1 MSRVLVTGATGFVG
15 LNIVEA
21 LHARGDEVIA
31 VGHAQPSL
39 TAYER
44 CPGVTW
50 EIADL
55 TEGGAIEPVFAA
67 LKPEL
72 VINGAALTP
81 GLEREAAQAAQ
92 TVAVNI
98 FATQKTLDL
107 AIKHGAKRFVYLSSA
122 SAYGTPPSSANVM
135 DELATPCDPHT
146 VYAISKFAA
155 ERLVLRRAPDLA
167 VCAARL
173 TSIFGPW
180 EQGNAERETTSALME
195 LVRRARGGG
204 TAVLPRPHKRDW
216 LYSRDMAAA
225 VLALLDR
232 PDGEPRIVN
241 VAPGVN
247 VALSEW
253 CWALQRRYPK
263 FTWRIDQPADIN
275 VYSETDR
282 PPLTTHLLNEV
293 VGFRPRFDMDGALDD
308 YMAWLDATPGYG

>member
-31 VGHAQPSL
+31 VGHAQPSM

-44 CPGVTW
+44 CRGVTW

-55 TEGGAIEPVFAA
+55 TEGGALEPLFAA
-67 LKPEL
+67 LKPEF

-98 FATQKTLDL
+98 FATQKTLNL

-122 SAYGTPPSSANVM
+122 SAYGTPPSGAPVM

-146 VYAISKFAA
+146 VYSITKFAA
-155 ERLVLRRAPDLA
+155 ERLVLRRATDIP

-180 EQGNAERETTSALME
+180 ERGNPERETTSALME
-195 LVRRARGGG
+195 LVRRARRGDA
-204 TAVLPRPHKRDW
+204 AVLPRPHVRDW

-232 PDGEPRIVN
+232 DDGEPRIVN
-241 VAPGVN
+241 VAPGV
-247 VALSEW
+247 ARPLPDW
-253 CWALQRRYPK
+253 CAALQKRYPK
-263 FTWRIDQPADIN
+263 FTWRIGRLADIN

-293 VGFRPRFDMDGALDD
+293 VGFRPRFNLESALDD
-308 YMAWLDATPGYG
+308 YIDWLDTTPGYG

>member
-1 MSRVLVTGATGFVG
+1 MSRVLITGATGFVG

-31 VGHAQPSL
+31 VGHAQPAMV
-39 TAYER
+39 AYER
-44 CPGVTW
+44 LDGVTW

-55 TEGGAIEPVFAA
+55 TEGGAIEPLFAA

-81 GLEREAAQAAQ
+81 GIEREAAQAAQ
-92 TVAVNI
+92 TVAVNV
-98 FATQKTLDL
+98 FATQRTLDL
-107 AIKHGAKRFVYLSSA
+107 AIKHGARRFLYLSSA
-122 SAYGTPPSSANVM
+122 SAYGTPPPDAAVM
-135 DELATPCDPHT
+135 DEVTTPCDPHT
-146 VYAISKFAA
+146 VYSITKFAA
-155 ERLVLRRAPDLA
+155 ERLVLRRARDIP

-195 LVRRARGGG
+195 LVRRARSGRP
-204 TAVLPRPHKRDW
+204 AVLPRAHVRDW

-241 VAPGVN
+241 VAPGWS
-247 VALSEW
+247 ASLTAW
-253 CWALQRRYPK
+253 CEALQQRFPA
-263 FTWRIDQPADIN
+263 FAWRVGAPADID
-275 VYSETDR
+275 VYSTSDR
-282 PPLTTHLLNEV
+282 PPLATRLLHDV
-293 VGFRPRFDMDGALDD
+293 VGFTPRFTLQTALSD
-308 YMAWLDATPGYG
+308 YLAWLDATPDYG